1 MVTTATGSG
10 TTPMPK
16 FHNVEPTMSKNQLRP
31 VEGVRPDGQPAET
44 GWKAIL
50 QAIINKHA
58 GTRVNGNVASHR
70 TKEHNSIVLEAGMKL
85 LHGDL
90 GMHIQNPYNIGER
103 HIARMVH
110 HWWYEQK
117 KAPKTIAGD
126 LSVWRKFATWIGK
139 EGMVKKLADY
149 LPDVPPDDLR
159 IKSKKEVSP
168 SWAEAGID
176 VEAKIQEAFRVDDR
190 FGYLLMSQ
198 LAFGLRMQEAL
209 CLKPHKADHG
219 NGLKV
224 YGSDGAKNG
233 RDRFLEIRCVEQRMV
248 LNMLKQVTTKR
259 GRLGW
264 SKNAYGRE
272 ATLESNI
279 DHYYYCLRKIGI
291 TKELSNV
298 CGHGL
303 RAQFTED
310 GMMLKGMLPA
320 TLGGTADQMP
330 KEDQD
335 RILAQLSEDLGH
347 SRIQIL
353 GAYVGGMARAR
364 QEKKAAEAAKRVA
377 PSEPENTVLGVPANP
392 AASVATGNELSDGC
406 PERPQS
412 SSSGVAP
419 ESPQSSTK
427 AERSTGKSKVLD
439 ARQGKLPLDEP
450 LSWFRGR
457 RKK

>member
-1 MVTTATGSG
+1 
-10 TTPMPK
+10 
-16 FHNVEPTMSKNQLRP
+16 MSQNQLRA
-31 VEGVRPDGQPAET
+31 VEGFRPDGQPAET

-50 QAIINKHA
+50 QAIINQYA
-58 GTRVNGNVASHR
+58 GTRVNGKVAAHR

-90 GMHIQNPYNIGER
+90 GMHIKNPYNLGER

-110 HWWYEQK
+110 HWWYVQK

-126 LSVWRKFATWIGK
+126 LSVWRKFAKWIGK
-139 EGMVKKLADY
+139 EGMVKKMADY
-149 LPDVPPDDLR
+149 LPDVPAEDLR
-159 IKSKKEVSP
+159 ISAMKKVSP
-168 SWAEAGID
+168 SWAESGID
-176 VEAKIQEAFRVDDR
+176 VQAKIEEAFLVDER
-190 FGYLLMSQ
+190 FGYILLTQ
-198 LAFGLRMQEAL
+198 LGFGLRAQEAL

-224 YGSDGAKNG
+224 YGSDGPKGG
-233 RDRFLEIRCVEQRMV
+233 RDRFLEIRCIEQRMV
-248 LNMLKQVTTKR
+248 LDGLKRVTTKR
-259 GRLGW
+259 GYLGW
-264 SKNAYGRE
+264 SKNAYGKE
-272 ATLESNI
+272 ATLKSNI
-279 DHYYYCLRKIGI
+279 EHYYYCLRKIGI

-364 QEKKAAEAAKRVA
+364 QEKKAAEAAKRAA

-392 AASVATGNELSDGC
+392 TASVAAGNELSEGR
-406 PERPQS
+406 PEGPPS
-412 SSSGVAP
+412 SSSGVGP
-419 ESPQSSTK
+419 ESPQSATK
-427 AERSTGKSKVLD
+427 AERWTGKSKVLD